1 MTIKSIS
8 IIPTPN
14 LFPFLYRRSS
24 SNGLPNTVAR
34 DYKELSVGKFKS
46 VINNC
51 IINGNICLRN
61 YYVHAY

>member
-51 IINGNICLRN
+51 ICN
-61 YYVHAY
+61 